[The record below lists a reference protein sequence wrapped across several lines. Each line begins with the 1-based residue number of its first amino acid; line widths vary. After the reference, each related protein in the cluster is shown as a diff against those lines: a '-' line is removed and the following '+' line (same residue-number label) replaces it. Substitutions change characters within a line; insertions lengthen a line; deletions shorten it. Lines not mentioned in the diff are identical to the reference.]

1 MKAGQTYSVEV
12 ELDFGDEEEA
22 RDFSVVVH
30 GMEGGEVTV
39 ERSDGVA
46 SAKLPVI
53 WRDVEAPS
61 NAADNATDSSTDSS
75 TDTSTDTPPRRP
87 RRRLPPRRVA
97 RRSDW
102 TSTDTATD
110 TTTDTTT
117 DTSTDDTAPIS
128 DDTFGNKISEE
139 LNARVKAYSQWDNFG
154 VCGSGYE

>member
-75 TDTSTDTPPRRP
+75 TDT
-87 RRRLPPRRVA
+87 
-97 RRSDW
+97 
-102 TSTDTATD
+102 ATD

-139 LNARVKAYSQWDNFG
+139 LNARVKAYLQWDNFG

>member
-53 WRDVEAPS
+53 WRDGEAPS
-61 NAADNATDSSTDSS
+61 NAADNATDSSTDS
-75 TDTSTDTPPRRP
+75 
-87 RRRLPPRRVA
+87 
-97 RRSDW
+97 
-102 TSTDTATD
+102 STDTATD

-128 DDTFGNKISEE
+128 DDTFGNNISEE

>member
-75 TDTSTDTPPRRP
+75 TDT
-87 RRRLPPRRVA
+87 
-97 RRSDW
+97 
-102 TSTDTATD
+102 ATD

>member
-1 MKAGQTYSVEV
+1 MKAGKTYSVEV

-53 WRDVEAPS
+53 WRDGEAPS
-61 NAADNATDSSTDSS
+61 NAADNATDSSTD
-75 TDTSTDTPPRRP
+75 T
-87 RRRLPPRRVA
+87 A
-97 RRSDW
+97 
-102 TSTDTATD
+102 TDTATD

-128 DDTFGNKISEE
+128 DDTFGNNISEE